1 MVFVKK
7 GAYPCVATCVH
18 HASSRPDAVDWPV
31 ESAWTANDSRSV
43 QFAAVLAFWAMGNAL
58 GNRITAVRA
67 NLARRIEA
75 SAAVAQAMIAR
86 PSLLAFLVLSAGLFT
101 ALPATAVDSCP
112 PLLNHSFPALQDQ
125 KPQSLCQWQGKVLLV
140 VNTASYCGFTSQY
153 DGLEKLYARLKGRGL
168 VVVGFPSNDFGEQEP
183 GSNQEIAEFCRLTY
197 GVQFPMFAKATV
209 VGKNASPLYA
219 QLARATGDAPQW
231 NFHKYL
237 IDRSGTR
244 VLSFGSRVKPDD
256 RELLARIDEFLG
268 R

>member
-1 MVFVKK
+1 MFGLEKIALRSFSVNERF
-7 GAYPCVATCVH
+7 TL
-18 HASSRPDAVDWPV
+18 PDAVHQPV
-31 ESAWTANDSRSV
+31 ESVLTASDSGLAWLAPVLARWSMEVCSRPSEPPRSLQILLVSPTAVAREMTVRPRSILLAV
-43 QFAAVLAFWAMGNAL
+43 FVLVTGLFAALPV
-58 GNRITAVRA
+58 
-67 NLARRIEA
+67 
-75 SAAVAQAMIAR
+75 AAAA
-86 PSLLAFLVLSAGLFT
+86 
-101 ALPATAVDSCP
+101 SCP
-112 PLLNHSFPALQDQ
+112 PLLNHNFPALQDQ

-153 DGLEKLYARLKGRGL
+153 DGLEKLYARLKARGL

-256 RELLARIDEFLG
+256 RELLARIDAFLG
-268 R
+268 K